1 MYPKSKQKFHLAKYC
16 YSAKLGLQS
25 YLKRLPNLK
34 FIYSHGFEITE
45 ILIMSLVISLVRNSK
60 VGVKNPDLAGLNI
73 KQEKIFGL
81 DITSLNVMG
90 LNEKLN
96 ESI

>member
-1 MYPKSKQKFHLAKYC
+1 
-16 YSAKLGLQS
+16 
-25 YLKRLPNLK
+25 
-34 FIYSHGFEITE
+34 
-45 ILIMSLVISLVRNSK
+45 MSLVISLVRNSK